1 MVEFIEE
8 KAEDQGG
15 VTKEFFE
22 LFFEKFQSNHE

>member
-22 LFFEKFQSNHE
+22 LFFEKFQ